1 MAEEKKQEDREE
13 VKVDE
18 TVETETSEEKEK
30 ERKERQKGCT
40 DRRTDRQG
48 QTPDGRVRELPQT
61 F

>member
-18 TVETETSEEKEK
+18 TVKTETS
-30 ERKERQKGCT
+30 
-40 DRRTDRQG
+40 
-48 QTPDGRVRELPQT
+48 DGRVRELPQT